1 MWRTEAR
8 AHHVIARKDR
18 GSRQSRKVPHM
29 QFIAILEV
37 DDVDHWFASA
47 DRPAFFES
55 RGMKATPFRN
65 PAGDGTTVALLVE
78 APDME
83 ALQSELATPEAA
95 ETQLRDGVHVATIR
109 MFADA

>member
-1 MWRTEAR
+1 
-8 AHHVIARKDR
+8 
-18 GSRQSRKVPHM
+18 M

-83 ALQSELATPEAA
+83 ALQSQLATARGR
-95 ETQLRDGVHVATIR
+95 RDSGQRRRTRGEHPDVR
-109 MFADA
+109 

>member
-1 MWRTEAR
+1 
-8 AHHVIARKDR
+8 
-18 GSRQSRKVPHM
+18 M

-83 ALQSELATPEAA
+83 ALQSQLATPEAA
-95 ETQLRDGVHVATIR
+95 ETQVRDGVHVASIR